1 MDLVSIFNQVRDLP
15 YRIRLSSS
23 EKELSCGGKHCQ
35 LKKILTQGGLE
46 SRYRVGTFRWS
57 ALNLPPA
64 LLAIPHQDEG
74 THVFLEV
81 KISDRWV
88 KVDASWDRGLKN
100 ILPVNEWDGHFDC
113 TVAVPIIETFSPAKS
128 EQIMLQ
134 WNQETI
140 SVEDKNNGQFYR
152 AFNKWLEENRQ
163 S

>member
-15 YRIRLSSS
+15 YRIRLSSG

-35 LKKILTQGGLE
+35 LKKLFAQGGLE

-64 LLAIPHQDEG
+64 LLAIPHKDEG

-81 KISDRWV
+81 KIGRRWV
-88 KVDASWDRGLKN
+88 PVDASWDTGLKN
-100 ILPVNEWDGHFDC
+100 ILPVNGWDGHSDC
-113 TVAVPIIETFSPAKS
+113 TVAVPIIEMFSPAKS
-128 EQIMLQ
+128 EQIMRQ

-140 SVEDKNNGQFYR
+140 SAEDKNNEQFYK
-152 AFNKWLEENRQ
+152 AFNAWLEENR
-163 S
+163 